1 MPLPEAAEAGPL
13 GFNRTF
19 AVILLSVILGA
30 AAGFIVQT
38 AFGGWK
44 LLDLRWGW
52 ILFAVGICLSV
63 RIALK
68 PLSHGPRLDLNKV
81 TRSTIPAWKHPA
93 IWSFALGFAS
103 TQFGRMP
110 QLNWNA
116 IRHAAGWAAIDFI
129 GMYVIMVFTYRGLSP
144 AKWKR
149 EA

>member
-52 ILFAVGICLSV
+52 ILFAVGICCPFGLFSNRLV
-63 RIALK
+63 SA
-68 PLSHGPRLDLNKV
+68 PVGP
-81 TRSTIPAWKHPA
+81 
-93 IWSFALGFAS
+93 
-103 TQFGRMP
+103 
-110 QLNWNA
+110 
-116 IRHAAGWAAIDFI
+116 
-129 GMYVIMVFTYRGLSP
+129 
-144 AKWKR
+144 
-149 EA
+149 E

>member
-1 MPLPEAAEAGPL
+1 MPLPEAADGRSL
-13 GFNRTF
+13 GFNRSF

-30 AAGFIVQT
+30 AVGFIVQT
-38 AFGGWK
+38 AFVGLK
-44 LLDLRWGW
+44 LLELRWGW

-63 RIALK
+63 RLALK
-68 PLSHGPRLDLNKV
+68 PLLGPRLDLNKF
-81 TRSTIPAWKHPA
+81 TQSTIPVWKHPA
-93 IWSFALGFAS
+93 IWSFALGLAS

-144 AKWKR
+144 AKWER
-149 EA
+149 GA